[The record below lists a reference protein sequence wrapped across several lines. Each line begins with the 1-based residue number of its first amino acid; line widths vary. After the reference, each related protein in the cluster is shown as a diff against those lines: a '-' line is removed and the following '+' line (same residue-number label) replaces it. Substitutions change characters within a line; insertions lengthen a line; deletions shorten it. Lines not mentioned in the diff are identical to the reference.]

1 MSVSSTENRADSDI
15 ESSTNFQFPTIP
27 VSGTP
32 LGWLSQSLLVQ
43 RQLVHPK
50 MVSQNDADSSCDE
63 ATSSLGDGPYE
74 FVDDRSLTTDD
85 EEDDRMTESTSS
97 EGFEADQPANIPA
110 AQHTPSHIST
120 EVIDNNF
127 DDHSSSVETPT
138 CTGIHHDAPRP
149 SKALTEEQN
158 VAENP
163 NEPVEFE
170 EPSVIDVRKPGV
182 EVSCTVRVIEGRDQV
197 ASNLQNVLYN
207 LPEGSFN
214 VTVRQAMTTQSIDL
228 KGEPYKLLIMGDA
241 SMKDPVIQKIGT
253 VLAAHASSSPPVS
266 KDALPTKYSII
277 PVTAFEDTEH
287 PDVVLIG
294 SSGLEMSVEECTS
307 ADAVAIQDLKYGLKL
322 SLSKGNM
329 AYSSWAGSEYRVEGL
344 TLPDLAIFC
353 TSDDEHSEAKHSRK
367 LAHAFMNRHKIP
379 SLIIQ
384 KKATWG
390 KGFVDVATGSW
401 GHTIPLNYLTPHICL
416 ERRDASQYNNI
427 ARRYPIDLATFLSID
442 AGQLN
447 RNLACLAMSKRL
459 NELDANQNTKGKSYD
474 VNLWYSNAADIF
486 RKIKHQICTEDY
498 MSHVMLFTF
507 VTTILLL
514 VILDFIFPMTSTKQ
528 MSSTALNSTA
538 TIVISSTTMTE
549 LSLSNTATM
558 IGSPASSAS
567 SQLQS
572 SIPSSSNTDIA
583 SFLMDAY
590 NIGSNK
596 SDKVMVQVL
605 GDRHIIIN
613 APRWPRKA
621 RKVSEPLFRVSR
633 QNQTIEHILSPLGDG
648 VYALK
653 ISHEEAVGT
662 VNVSMNSNMKGFAPE
677 ELEVDFGPRW
687 LNMAAWKQAIR
698 ARSARVQKGLSIG
711 QRDLAIVFNQTK
723 GELSTFVQ
731 QTKSRFAERRKAD
744 QVQLADL
751 SEWGAQ
757 LRDFVLGRDDQHQL
771 QDLLDR
777 FVAGRKQTLQDFKK
791 GTEAIS
797 RRSSC
802 YIRQGTDDFSHQ
814 MGRFL
819 KTLPHLELKAQ
830 GRTGDWLKNA
840 QKKALGTWWNL
851 VGVPKTSRVPFF
863 RHGSVAEDR
872 ENSGEQ
878 IHECF

>member
-1 MSVSSTENRADSDI
+1 MSVSSIENRAGSEI

-32 LGWLSQSLLVQ
+32 SGWLSQSLLVQ
-43 RQLVHPK
+43 RQLVQPK

-97 EGFEADQPANIPA
+97 EGFEADQPANITA
-110 AQHTPSHIST
+110 AQHIPSHIST
-120 EVIDNNF
+120 EVIDN
-127 DDHSSSVETPT
+127 HSDEHSPTVETPT
-138 CTGIHHDAPRP
+138 CTGIHHDAPKP
-149 SKALTEEQN
+149 SKTLTEEQN

-163 NEPVEFE
+163 DEPVEFE
-170 EPSVIDVRKPGV
+170 EPSVIDVRNPGV
-182 EVSCTVRVIEGRDQV
+182 EVSCTVRVIEGRDQGTGK
-197 ASNLQNVLYN
+197 LQDVLYN
-207 LPEGSFN
+207 LPEGTFN
-214 VTVRQAMTTQSIDL
+214 VTIRQAMTTQSIDL

-253 VLAAHASSSPPVS
+253 ALAAHASSSPPAS
-266 KDALPTKYSII
+266 GDALPTKYSII
-277 PVTAFEDTEH
+277 PVTAFEDSSH
-287 PDVVLIG
+287 PDVILIG

-307 ADAVAIQDLKYGLKL
+307 ADAVAVRDLKYGLKL

-329 AYSSWAGSEYRVEGL
+329 AFSSWAGSDYRVEGF

-353 TSDDEHSEAKHSRK
+353 TSDNEWSEAKHSRK
-367 LAHAFMNRHKIP
+367 LAHTFMNRHNIP

-384 KKATWG
+384 KKATWDRA
-390 KGFVDVATGSW
+390 FLDVATDSW
-401 GHTIPLNYLTPHICL
+401 GYKIPLNHLTPHICL
-416 ERRDASQYNNI
+416 ERRNASQYNSV

-459 NELDANQNTKGKSYD
+459 NEPDANQNTKGQSYD
-474 VNLWYSNAADIF
+474 LNLWYSNAAEIF

-507 VTTILLL
+507 VATILLL
-514 VILDFIFPMTSTKQ
+514 VVLDFIFPMTPTEQ
-528 MSSTALNSTA
+528 MSSAALNSTA
-538 TIVISSTTMTE
+538 TIVTSSTTMAE
-549 LSLSNTATM
+549 LSLSNAATM

-567 SQLQS
+567 SQLPL

-583 SFLMDAY
+583 SILMDAY

-613 APRWPRKA
+613 APRWSRKA

-633 QNQTIEHILSPLGDG
+633 QNQTIEHVLSPLGDG
-648 VYALK
+648 VYALQ

-662 VNVSMNSNMKGFAPE
+662 VNVSMKSNMKGFVPE

-687 LNMAAWKQAIR
+687 LNIAAWKQAIR
-698 ARSARVQKGLSIG
+698 ARSARVHKDFSIG
-711 QRDLAIVFNQTK
+711 QRDLAIVYNQTK

-731 QTKSRFAERRKAD
+731 QTKSKFAERRKAD
-744 QVQLADL
+744 QKQLEDFYKR
-751 SEWGAQ
+751 GAQ
-757 LRDFVLGRDDQHQL
+757 LRDFVFGGDGQHQL
-771 QDLLDR
+771 QDLLDH

-802 YIRQGTDDFSHQ
+802 YFRHGTDKLSHR
-814 MGRFL
+814 MGHFV

-840 QKKALGTWWNL
+840 QKKALSTWWNI

-863 RHGSVAEDR
+863 RHGSVAEDKK
-872 ENSGEQ
+872 SAGEQ